1 MTTKKAPATAEL
13 SKADYEALARL
24 RYTLRQ
30 FLRFS
35 EEEAA
40 AQGLSVQQHQALL
53 AIKGFP
59 GRDHVSIREL
69 AERLQVRHHTA
80 VGLVDRLVVEKLVR
94 REKAE
99 DDRRKVQVTLTA
111 RGLRVLAKLSA
122 AHREELRRIGA
133 GFRKV
138 LDRITLE

>member
-1 MTTKKAPATAEL
+1 MKSKKEPATPDL

-40 AQGLSVQQHQALL
+40 SQGLSVQQHQALL
-53 AIKGFP
+53 AIKGYP

-69 AERLQVRHHTA
+69 AKRLQVKHHTA
-80 VGLVDRLVVEKLVR
+80 VGLVDRLVAEKLVQ

-111 RGLRVLAKLSA
+111 RGLRVLAKLST